1 MVLSKGKKI
10 LLIVIAAVVIL
21 TAAFF
26 GWSSYRETKSTAERC
41 VEGLM
46 GESFIYDPY
55 DEEDFSFFQTNFE
68 KVRNK
73 GALRKELVS
82 VIEEYAQ
89 VSIYN
94 TYGDGDGE
102 EMETRYF
109 NTPRVSSALDAFTD
123 AVGMLNQLNYQEEA
137 VRDGFADFFAQ
148 YAQAVRTDVETE
160 EELKKAE
167 ELEDLLE
174 DVSSFNEEAGDF
186 YRVDGNPLCTEDEL
200 AEHYAQAVQM
210 ALDGEGLPALMDA
223 LESATAS
230 QIVGDRTWIDSGE
243 LVALLAGDSPEVL
256 TLVNGIGGY
265 YDGMDP
271 AERSNYYGDFYYRT
285 WTSGGNR
292 YDTSGLSGVWS
303 ALTPGQR
310 AEIQSGNRTTTHKEM
325 SCQGVE
331 LEDEIDLREMTA
343 AGYEYVYRCDDGAF
357 LYVAPDAICYVGE
370 NGGTI
375 QGDFSEILEEMEQ
388 QYAQAHSLA
397 GMAGEASA
405 LDAYRGTFGLNGVPL
420 FTSDFVQNGEQV
432 YWTCTQ
438 VDPDHSFFWV
448 KFGEE
453 RVDFFTQS
461 LPVVGGE
468 VTEEIGH
475 GCVATVQF
483 QNGVISYS
491 LKNGTEE
498 LTAQEFVLV
507 S

>member
-55 DEEDFSFFQTNFE
+55 DEDFSFFQTNFE

-137 VRDGFADFFAQ
+137 VRDSFADFFAQ

-186 YRVDGNPLCTEDEL
+186 YRVDGSPLCTEDEL

-256 TLVNGIGGY
+256 TLVNGITV
-265 YDGMDP
+265 
-271 AERSNYYGDFYYRT
+271 ERCV
-285 WTSGGNR
+285 WTRRSAAITMGISTIGLGPVGGNR